1 MGWTI
6 LFFTAVAIYFVYAL
20 FRFES
25 AMLWLPFF
33 IPLYLWKVEVKGIP
47 FTLIECFSYAVLLA
61 YLVRLI
67 YNHFFKRRER
77 CWCENMADLVKLKK
91 EDNFPW
97 KFFVLLV
104 LVVAASIY
112 STLIVP
118 EKSFLIDGVTPFM
131 GRNVALGMLKGW
143 IVVPITM
150 FVLFFTVIKKPK
162 TILTMF
168 NTYTLSAVFLSLYA
182 LYQVITDSYITPDAR
197 ASGPFESAN
206 YLALYISPAVLYSLI
221 RIKEAVV
228 GVADPEKGILWK
240 IHFKRRGRPVENVS
254 ILAFLG
260 AFLVLFIALLFSKS
274 YAAILAVG
282 VSVIVFFGLEYYEF
296 YKAKLK
302 LKFPWKKVFW
312 GVMVVAVLALLVYI
326 LDPEKW
332 EEMFNFASRNSSSV
346 RLQVYT
352 IACHLLMTHGISGIG
367 LGQFPLVYQHE
378 SLRVLGELPYELNM
392 PHPHNFYVALILNI
406 GLVGFMGIMWLIYMA
421 LKEACSRFK
430 SFAWSSVDSISKI
443 RVISFCMLLIILIHG
458 MFDTPFFKNDLAML
472 FWIIIAGLLVPV
484 EEN

>member
-1 MGWTI
+1 MGLTI
-6 LFFTAVAIYFVYAL
+6 LFFTAVAIYFVCAL

-33 IPLYLWKVEVKGIP
+33 IPLYLLKVEVRGIP
-47 FTLIECFSYAVLLA
+47 LTLIECFTYAVLLA
-61 YLVRLI
+61 YLLRAI
-67 YNHFFKRRER
+67 NNYFFKRKEI
-77 CWCENMADLVKLKK
+77 CWCAGMCNLFKFKK

-97 KFFVLLV
+97 KYFVPLV
-104 LVVAASIY
+104 LVVAAAIY
-112 STLIVP
+112 STIIVP
-118 EKSFLIDGVTPFM
+118 EKSLLIDGVTPFM

-143 IVVPITM
+143 IVVPIIM
-150 FVLFFTVIKKPK
+150 FVLLFTVIKRPK
-162 TILTMF
+162 SILKMLD
-168 NTYTLSAVFLSLYA
+168 TYTLSAVLLSFYA
-182 LYQVITDSYITPDAR
+182 LYQVATDSYITPDAR

-228 GVADPEKGILWK
+228 AVADPEKGVFWK
-240 IHFKRRGRPVENVS
+240 IYFKRKGRPVENVNV
-254 ILAFLG
+254 LAFAS
-260 AFLVLFIALLFSKS
+260 AFLVLFISLLFSKS
-274 YAAILAVG
+274 YAAILAVC
-282 VSVIVFFGLEYYEF
+282 IAIIIFFGLEYYEF

-312 GVMVVAVLALLVYI
+312 SVLVIAVLILIVYV
-326 LDPEKW
+326 LDPGKW

-352 IACHLLMTHGISGIG
+352 IACHLLMTHGITGIG

-406 GLVGFMGIMWLIYMA
+406 SLVGFIGIMWLIYLA
-421 LKEACSRFK
+421 LKEAGSHFK
-430 SFAWSSVDSISKI
+430 SFAWAAVDSISKV

-472 FWIIIAGLLVPV
+472 FWIIVAGVLVPV
-484 EEN
+484 EEK